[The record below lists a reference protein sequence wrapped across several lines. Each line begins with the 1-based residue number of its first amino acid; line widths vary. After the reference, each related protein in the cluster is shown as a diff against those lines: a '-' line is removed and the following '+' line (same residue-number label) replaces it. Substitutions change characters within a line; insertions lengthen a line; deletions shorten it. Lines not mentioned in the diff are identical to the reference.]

1 MRVFNTQEIKEEPH
15 VGAARRGVRRFASGL
30 GFSEDQLAELDI
42 VVQEI
47 GTNAVRYAS
56 GGGCLHW
63 AETLGE
69 EPGLELFYFD
79 KGPGV
84 YDLDRALRDGVSS
97 GGSLGT
103 GFGAMRRLLDEF
115 DAYST
120 IKGTTRRLTTA
131 RRTTY
136 GTAILGR
143 KWVAQHSSDEVLR
156 SRARRMTR
164 RLGVWS
170 RPHPGEENNGDAYF
184 VKEHNGETLLAVV
197 DGLGHG
203 RGASE
208 AAHAAL
214 DTLEQ
219 WKGEPLD
226 ELILAVH
233 DALRAT
239 RGAVMGAV
247 VLNPARES
255 FNYAGVGN
263 VEVRVLGAA
272 DPARPIPSNGTLGAR
287 LSQVRVW
294 PHRWTEGTML
304 VIASDGIS
312 ATWDANAYPGLAARS
327 PQLLAGI
334 LQRDF
339 SRNSDDATVLVYK

>member
-1 MRVFNTQEIKEEPH
+1 MRDFHTQEIKEEAQ
-15 VGAARRGVRRFASGL
+15 VGAARRGVRRFAARR
-30 GFSEDQLAELDI
+30 GFSEDQLSELDI

-47 GTNAVRYAS
+47 GTNAVRYATS
-56 GGGCLHW
+56 GGCLHW
-63 AETLGE
+63 SKTLGK

-84 YDLDRALRDGVSS
+84 YDLERALRDGVSS

-115 DAYST
+115 DVYST
-120 IKGTTRRLTTA
+120 VKGTTRRLTNA

-136 GTAILGR
+136 GTALLGR
-143 KWVAQHSSDEVLR
+143 KWVEPPMTEEQRE
-156 SRARRMTR
+156 RARRVTR
-164 RLGVWS
+164 RVGSWS
-170 RPHPGEENNGDAYF
+170 RPRPGEETNGDAWF
-184 VKEHNGETLLAVV
+184 IKEHDGETLLAVV

-203 RGASE
+203 RGAGE
-208 AAHAAL
+208 AARAAL
-214 DTLEQ
+214 DTLER
-219 WKGEPLD
+219 WEGEPLD
-226 ELILAVH
+226 ELILATH

-247 VLNPARES
+247 VLDPARGA

-263 VEVRVLGAA
+263 VEVRVLGA
-272 DPARPIPSNGTLGAR
+272 DEPARPIPANGTLGAR

-294 PHRWTEGTML
+294 PHRWQEGTTL

-312 ATWDANAYPGLAARS
+312 ATWDVNAYPGLVNRS

-334 LQRDF
+334 LLRDF
-339 SRNSDDATVLVYK
+339 ARSSDDATVLVYR

>member
-1 MRVFNTQEIKEEPH
+1 MRDFHTQEIKEEPQ
-15 VGAARRGVRRFASGL
+15 VGAARRGVRRFASRL

-47 GTNAVRYAS
+47 GTNAVRYATS
-56 GGGCLHW
+56 GGCLHW
-63 AETLGE
+63 SETLGE

-84 YDLDRALRDGVSS
+84 YDLERALRDGFSS

-120 IKGTTRRLTTA
+120 VKGTTRRLNAA

-136 GTAILGR
+136 GTALLGR
-143 KWVAQHSSDEVLR
+143 KWVATAATEEQRE
-156 SRARRMTR
+156 RARRVTR
-164 RLGVWS
+164 RVGEWS
-170 RPHPGEENNGDAYF
+170 RPRPGEETNGDACF
-184 VKEHNGETLLAVV
+184 IKEHDGETLLAVV

-203 RGASE
+203 RGARE
-208 AAHAAL
+208 AAKAAL

-219 WKGEPLD
+219 WEGEPLD
-226 ELILAVH
+226 ELILATH

-247 VLNPARES
+247 VLNPARGA

-272 DPARPIPSNGTLGAR
+272 EPARPIPANGTLGAR

-294 PHRWTEGTML
+294 PHRWQEGTTL
-304 VIASDGIS
+304 VMASDGIS
-312 ATWDANAYPGLAARS
+312 ATWDANAYPGLVNRS

-334 LQRDF
+334 LLRDF
-339 SRNSDDATVLVYK
+339 ARSSDDATVLVYR

>member
-1 MRVFNTQEIKEEPH
+1 MRLFHKQEIKEDAQ
-15 VGAARRGVRRFASGL
+15 VGAARRGVRRFASRL
-30 GFSEDQLAELDI
+30 GFSDDRLAEIDI

-63 AETLGE
+63 TEVLGT

-84 YDLDRALRDGVSS
+84 YDLQSALRDGVSS

-120 IKGTTRRLTTA
+120 VKGTTRRLTSV

-136 GTAILGR
+136 GTALLGR
-143 KWVAQHSSDEVLR
+143 KWVAADPEAR
-156 SRARRMTR
+156 ERARRMTR
-164 RLGVWS
+164 RVGAWS
-170 RPHPGEENNGDAYF
+170 RPRPGEDMNGDAYF
-184 VKEHNGETLLAVV
+184 LAEHNGETLLAVV

-208 AAHAAL
+208 AARAAL
-214 DTLEQ
+214 DTLER
-219 WKGEPLD
+219 WRGEPLE
-226 ELILAVH
+226 ELVYGVH

-247 VLNPARES
+247 VLNRARGS
-255 FNYAGVGN
+255 FDYAGVGN
-263 VEVRVLGAA
+263 VEVRVLGAEE
-272 DPARPIPSNGTLGAR
+272 PARPIPTNGTLGAR

-294 PHRWTEGTML
+294 PHRWVEGTTL
-304 VIASDGIS
+304 VLATDGIS
-312 ATWDANAYPGLAARS
+312 ATWDAASYPGLVTRS
-327 PQLLAGI
+327 PQLLAGV
-334 LQRDF
+334 LLRDF
-339 SRNSDDATVLVYK
+339 ARASDDATVLVYR

>member
-1 MRVFNTQEIKEEPH
+1 MRVLHTQEIKEEPQ
-15 VGAARRGVRRFASGL
+15 VGAARRGVRRFASQL
-30 GFSEDQLAELDI
+30 GFSEEQLEELAI

-47 GTNAVRYAS
+47 GTNAVRYAT

-63 AETLGE
+63 TQALGE

-84 YDLDRALRDGVSS
+84 YDLERALRDGVSS

-120 IKGTTRRLTTA
+120 VKGTTRRLTPS

-136 GTAILGR
+136 GTALLGR
-143 KWVAQHSSDEVLR
+143 KWAAPSTSDEQR
-156 SRARRMTR
+156 ARARRLTR
-164 RLGVWS
+164 RVGCWS
-170 RPHPGEENNGDAYF
+170 RPRPGEEMNGDAYF
-184 VKEHNGETLLAVV
+184 FREHEGETLLAVV

-203 RGASE
+203 RGARE
-208 AAHAAL
+208 ATQAAL
-214 DTLEQ
+214 ETLEQ
-219 WKGEPLD
+219 WQGEPLN

-247 VLNPARES
+247 VLEPARET
-255 FNYAGVGN
+255 FTYAGVGN
-263 VEVRVLGAA
+263 VELRVLGASE
-272 DPARPIPSNGTLGAR
+272 PARPIPSNGTLGAR
-287 LSQVRVW
+287 LSQVRAW
-294 PHRWTEGTML
+294 PHRWQEGTTL

-312 ATWDANAYPGLAARS
+312 ATWDANAYPGLLTRS
-327 PQLLAGI
+327 PQLLAGV
-334 LQRDF
+334 LLRDF
-339 SRNSDDATVLVYK
+339 ARNSDDATVLVYR

>member
-1 MRVFNTQEIKEEPH
+1 MRDIHRQEIKEEGH
-15 VGAARRGVRRFASGL
+15 VGAARRGVRRFASAL
-30 GFSEDQLAELDI
+30 GFSDDRLAELDI

-47 GTNAVRYAS
+47 GTNAARYAT

-84 YDLDRALRDGVSS
+84 DDLERALRDGVSS

-115 DAYST
+115 DAFST
-120 IKGTTRRLTTA
+120 VKGTTRRLTTQ
-131 RRTTY
+131 RRSTH
-136 GTAILGR
+136 GTALLGR
-143 KWVAQHSSDEVLR
+143 KWVAPVTTEEQRD
-156 SRARRMTR
+156 RARRVTR
-164 RLGVWS
+164 RVGAWS
-170 RPHPGEENNGDAYF
+170 RPRPGEEANGDAYYI
-184 VKEHNGETLLAVV
+184 KEHGGETLLAVV

-203 RGASE
+203 RGAGE
-208 AAHAAL
+208 AARAAL

-219 WKGEPLD
+219 WEGEPLD
-226 ELILAVH
+226 ELILSTHA
-233 DALRAT
+233 ALRAT

-247 VLNPARES
+247 VLDHARGT
-255 FNYAGVGN
+255 FTYAGVGN
-263 VEVRVLGAA
+263 VEVRVLGASE
-272 DPARPIPSNGTLGAR
+272 PARPIPSNGTLGAR

-294 PHRWTEGTML
+294 PHRWQEGTTL

-312 ATWDANAYPGLAARS
+312 ATWDPAAYPGLAARS
-327 PQLLAGI
+327 PQLLAGV
-334 LQRDF
+334 LLRDF
-339 SRNSDDATVLVYK
+339 SRSSDDATVLVYR